1 MDLGDANA
9 LTSGR
14 VGSVKGGITSEEKT
28 RNVLFS
34 FVPFNGV
41 EEETKTF
48 L

>member
-1 MDLGDANA
+1 MDLGDVNA
-9 LTSGR
+9 LTSGH
-14 VGSVKGGITSEEKT
+14 VGGVRGKISEEKT
-28 RNVLFS
+28 RNVLSS